1 MATRRSVWS
10 DEDVQRAARAFVP
23 VADEVSR
30 LQRDK
35 EPDCVF
41 FQGFCELGHYGGK
54 TRPSNT
60 RQGIYAVTPSG
71 RFLASCNPRDAA
83 EVLAMLAKAKKAW
96 DAMPPAQRR
105 AADAALDPA
114 AVRRFEQ
121 LRPTDGL
128 VLRVYSRDLPRQ
140 KVTPG
145 WRGQAWNQ
153 DHAWFRRDEALAM
166 VPAPEV
172 GAERP
177 FPADALLRLA
187 RVHLVDNVRGQTMA
201 HGPQHVVARRLV
213 ARTVALAGDAQSILF
228 EGAVR
233 IERVGTWASRG
244 YGPDRPQRLGFD
256 AQLLGA
262 AKFDRTAQRFTEWR
276 MLAVGMRH
284 GATEFNGRQDDFGPA
299 PMGVAFDLQA
309 DDAPAVAPS
318 MHWAY
323 GWQ

>member
-10 DEDVQRAARAFVP
+10 DEDVQQAARAFVP

-30 LQRDK
+30 LQRDQ
-35 EPDCVF
+35 EPDCKF

-54 TRPSNT
+54 TKPSNT

-71 RFLASCNPRDAA
+71 RFLASCNTREPDV
-83 EVLAMLAKAKKAW
+83 VLAMLAKARKAW
-96 DAMPPAQRR
+96 DAMPAEQRR
-105 AADAALDPA
+105 GPAAALAPA
-114 AVRRFEQ
+114 DVRRFEQ

-140 KVTPG
+140 KVTAG

-166 VPAPEV
+166 VPEATV

-177 FPADALLRLA
+177 FPDEALLRLA

-201 HGPQHVVARRLV
+201 HGPQHVVARRLT
-213 ARTVALAGDAQSILF
+213 ARTVAVDGDVQSILLD
-228 EGAVR
+228 GAVR
-233 IERVGTWASRG
+233 IERVGTWATRG
-244 YGPDRPQRLGFD
+244 YGPDSAQRLGFD

-262 AKFDRTAQRFTEWR
+262 AKFDRKAQRFVEWKL
-276 MLAVGMRH
+276 LAVGMRH

-299 PMGVAFDLQA
+299 PMGVAFALQP
-309 DDAPAVAPS
+309 DDAAAVAPS

-323 GWQ
+323 GWK

>member
-1 MATRRSVWS
+1 VATRRSVWS

-71 RFLASCNPRDAA
+71 RFLASCNTRDAD

-262 AKFDRTAQRFTEWR
+262 AKFDRTAQRVTEWR

>member
-10 DEDVQRAARAFVP
+10 DDDVQRLAQRFVP

-30 LQRDK
+30 LQRDQ
-35 EPDCVF
+35 EPDCRF
-41 FQGFCELGHYGGK
+41 FQGFCEQGHYGGK
-54 TRPSNT
+54 TKPSNT
-60 RQGIYAVTPSG
+60 RQGIYAVTPTG
-71 RFLASCNPRDAA
+71 RFLASCNTRQAT
-83 EVLAMLAKAKKAW
+83 EVTAMLRKALAKW
-96 DAMPPAQRR
+96 DALRKHER
-105 AADAALDPA
+105 SGAAAALDPA
-114 AVRRFEQ
+114 TARRFEQ

-140 KVTPG
+140 KVTEG

-153 DHAWFRRDEALAM
+153 DHAWFRRDEMLAM
-166 VPAPEV
+166 VPDAEV

-177 FPADALLRLA
+177 FPDEALLRMA

-213 ARTVALAGDAQSILF
+213 ARTAALDGDVQSILF

-233 IERVGTWASRG
+233 IERTGTWAVRG
-244 YGPDRPQRLGFD
+244 YGPDSPQRLGFD

-262 AKFDRTAQRFTEWR
+262 AKFDRRQQRFLAWR
-276 MLAVGMRH
+276 LLAVGMRH
-284 GATEFNGRQDDFGPA
+284 GATEFNGRTDDFGPA
-299 PMGVAFDLQA
+299 PMGVAFDLQP
-309 DDAPAVAPS
+309 DDAAAVAPS

-323 GWQ
+323 GWK

>member
-10 DEDVQRAARAFVP
+10 DDDVQRAARAFVP
-23 VADEVSR
+23 VAEEVSR

-35 EPDCVF
+35 EPDCLF

-54 TRPSNT
+54 TKPSNT
-60 RQGIYAVTPSG
+60 RQGIYAVTPGG
-71 RFLASCNPRDAA
+71 RFLASCNTRDAD

-114 AVRRFEQ
+114 AIRRFEQ

-140 KVTPG
+140 KVTAG

-177 FPADALLRLA
+177 FPDEALLRLA

-213 ARTVALAGDAQSILF
+213 GRTVALAGDVQSILF

-233 IERVGTWASRG
+233 IERTGTWASRG

-262 AKFDRTAQRFTEWR
+262 AKFDRKAQRFTEWR
-276 MLAVGMRH
+276 LLAVGMRY
-284 GATEFNGRQDDFGPA
+284 GATEFNGRHDDPGPA

-323 GWQ
+323 GWK

>member
-10 DEDVQRAARAFVP
+10 DEDVQQAARAFVP

-30 LQRDK
+30 LQRDQ
-35 EPDCVF
+35 EPDCKF

-54 TRPSNT
+54 TKPSNT

-71 RFLASCNPRDAA
+71 RFLASCNTREPDV
-83 EVLAMLAKAKKAW
+83 VLAMLAKARKAW

-105 AADAALDPA
+105 ATDAALDPSA
-114 AVRRFEQ
+114 IRRFEQ

-140 KVTPG
+140 KVTAG

-166 VPAPEV
+166 VPEAEV

-177 FPADALLRLA
+177 FPDDALLRLA

-201 HGPQHVVARRLV
+201 HGPQHVVERRLT
-213 ARTVALAGDAQSILF
+213 ARTVAVDGDLQSILLD
-228 EGAVR
+228 GAVR
-233 IERVGTWASRG
+233 IERVGTWATRG
-244 YGPDRPQRLGFD
+244 YGPDSAQRLGFD
-256 AQLLGA
+256 ARLLGA
-262 AKFDRTAQRFTEWR
+262 AKFDRKAQRFVEWKL
-276 MLAVGMRH
+276 LAVGMRH

-299 PMGVAFDLQA
+299 PMGVAFALQP
-309 DDAPAVAPS
+309 DDAAAVAPS

-323 GWQ
+323 GWK